1 MNNIFNLNT
10 LYWRYKTYL
19 KLNFLDKQGLA
30 VNQHP
35 PETSPKSLA
44 YISNLMSDQK

>member
-30 VNQHP
+30 VHQHP
-35 PETSPKSLA
+35 PETKPVPSPSHTFP
-44 YISNLMSDQK
+44 I